1 MPVKNFIL
9 SADTAR
15 KKMQRMAYEI
25 IERNMDEQQI
35 MIAGIKDSGVIIARK
50 IKTFLQDIFK
60 GEIIVMEINIDKK
73 NPKKISIPSGFNFEN
88 KVIIITD
95 DVANTGKT
103 LLYALNP
110 FLDFYPKTIQT
121 LVLVERSHKKFPVS
135 PDYVGLSVSTALDEK
150 IIVETE
156 GDEILGARLEAHSQ
170 PLPEGKGKYPK
181 GP

>member
-50 IKTFLQDIFK
+50 IKTFLQDIFN

-73 NPKKISIPSGFNFEN
+73 NPKKISIPGGFNFEN

-121 LVLVERSHKKFPVS
+121 WVLVERSHKKFPVS

-156 GDEILGARLEAHSQ
+156 GDEILGARLEAH
-170 PLPEGKGKYPK
+170 P
-181 GP
+181 

>member
-1 MPVKNFIL
+1 MNTKKFIL

-25 IERNMDEQQI
+25 VERNMDEQQI
-35 MIAGIKDSGVIIARK
+35 IIAGIKDSGVIIARK
-50 IKTFLQDIFK
+50 IKSFLQDIFK
-60 GEIIVMEINIDKK
+60 GEIIILEISIDKK
-73 NPKKISIPSGFNFEN
+73 NPKKISIPGKFDFED

-110 FLDFYPKTIQT
+110 FLDFYPKKIQT
-121 LVLVERSHKKFPVS
+121 LVLVERSHKQFPVS
-135 PDYVGLSVSTALDEK
+135 PDYVGFSVSTALDER

-156 GDEILGARLEAHSQ
+156 GEEILGARLE
-170 PLPEGKGKYPK
+170 
-181 GP
+181 

>member
-1 MPVKNFIL
+1 MPAKNFIL
-9 SADTAR
+9 SADTAM

-25 IERNMDEQQI
+25 VERNMDEQQI

-50 IKTFLQDIFK
+50 IKAFLHDIFK
-60 GEIIVMEINIDKK
+60 GEIIVLEITIDKK
-73 NPKKISIPSGFNFEN
+73 KPKNISIPGEFDFED

-103 LLYALNP
+103 LLYALSP
-110 FLDFYPKTIQT
+110 FLDFYPKKIQT

-150 IIVETE
+150 IIVETK
-156 GDEILGARLEAHSQ
+156 GDDVLGAKLEPFAAS
-170 PLPEGKGKYPK
+170 PSPRPSANAGS
-181 GP
+181 

>member
-1 MPVKNFIL
+1 MSTKNFIL

-25 IERNMDEQQI
+25 VERNMDEQQI
-35 MIAGIKDSGVIIARK
+35 IIAGIKDSGVIIARK
-50 IKTFLQDIFK
+50 IKTVLQDIFK
-60 GEIIVMEINIDKK
+60 GEIIIIEISIDKK
-73 NPKKISIPSGFNFEN
+73 NPKKIDIPGEFNFDE

-110 FLDFYPKTIQT
+110 FLDFYPKKIQT
-121 LVLVERSHKKFPVS
+121 LVLVERSHKQFPVS
-135 PDYVGLSVSTALDEK
+135 PDYVGFSVSTALDEK

-156 GDEILGARLEAHSQ
+156 GDEIWGARLE
-170 PLPEGKGKYPK
+170 
-181 GP
+181 

>member
-1 MPVKNFIL
+1 MPAKNFIL

-15 KKMQRMAYEI
+15 KKMHRMAYEI

-35 MIAGIKDSGVIIARK
+35 IIAGIKDSGVIIARK

-60 GEIIVMEINIDKK
+60 GEIIIVEISINKK
-73 NPKKISIPSGFNFEN
+73 NPKKISIPGGFNFEDR
-88 KVIIITD
+88 VIIITD

-110 FLDFYPKTIQT
+110 FLDFYPKKIQT
-121 LVLVERSHKKFPVS
+121 LVLVERSHKQFPVS
-135 PDYVGLSVSTALDEK
+135 PDYVGFSISTALNER

-156 GDEILGARLEAHSQ
+156 GNEILGARLE
-170 PLPEGKGKYPK
+170 
-181 GP
+181 